1 MQSQSSSLMASHGKE
16 TLSSPH
22 VCARPQGR
30 AHTSWLTATGSWQ
43 SSRPKTATTVGGSL
57 VEVGVAAEVA
67 TAFACA
73 SSSAA
78 TAWVMGM
85 LDPPL
90 RGNLT
95 LQTLRS
101 GGVLSR

>member
-30 AHTSWLTATGSWQ
+30 AHTSWLTAAGSWQ

-95 LQTLRS
+95 LQPSRRCAR
-101 GGVLSR
+101 GGY